1 MGCGGSKSVV
11 VTSPPRKHSA
21 PRRPSRPSSAFSF
34 RKKTSVVSLRGD
46 NNNNAQSPVVSPEPH
61 VKSISP
67 EVAQEVDSVPPLKTF
82 SPTEQRPASAAKRT
96 SLITETETKEKKP
109 LDYEYIKSE
118 NFTNLSFEDLAELQP
133 ETVSD
138 MWAIVRGTSD
148 NKAISVTPLKNR
160 KGWRAIR
167 IFVSSTFKDFHQ
179 EREVLV
185 KEIFPD
191 LRLWC
196 EQRKLRLV
204 ECDLRWGVPKDST
217 TEETIR
223 ICLSELD
230 RCYEDNVAPFFLNL
244 CGERAGW
251 IPGFGD
257 LTFNLASQYGW
268 VYGLSVTEMEI
279 VHGAFRKLN
288 PNALFLMRNSSCV
301 TELPDECRKDFVDA
315 SDLCMEKLKTLKS
328 QITATFPEACVY
340 NYEVES
346 NVHNGKVEFKGL
358 GGESE
363 FSHKVFS
370 FFKSRIEELYPL
382 DPSPEDPLQVQRE
395 AHETF
400 LDSRSQTVLGRDKML
415 EQIDNYVLNGA
426 SSMAPLLVV
435 GIAGAGKSAVI
446 AKSAHSATTLATEG
460 KIRSSNSEDKKKWRV
475 FFHFV
480 GATPR
485 STDLASFLQRLTKEL
500 RPDTKEVLSDL
511 DSLISLAYNLL
522 ENPSTEPTIVFVD
535 AINQMDEDKQ
545 KFLNRWLP
553 ERLSP
558 NVRVVISTIEK
569 TESHQTIRGFKSC
582 PTEIVCGPLDKESR
596 QAIVENVLRTYNKRL
611 DDEQM
616 EYILAKQGS
625 SNPLWLTL
633 SCEELRVHGK
643 FETVKEKIQGLPDDL
658 ISLEEEVFKR
668 FEGEAGGELMRAC
681 VCMLEVSRH
690 GLLETELLALLG
702 DEKNIKVPEYKEGEE
717 GLVLEEK
724 HKAEA
729 ANLNEAA
736 DDNDDLVKQ
745 KLAKQV
751 QETYIKDEKEKD
763 KKEKGNKSKRRGKQ
777 INFLPAREW
786 AIIYRNLKPLLR
798 PCGDLGEGRLD
809 FYHRS
814 LSKAARRR
822 YFSGADDLK
831 KHRYNFWHGVLADYF
846 EGVDDMDRKAEEL
859 PYHLEALLDNNRLI
873 QCLMD
878 WEVFHRLYSEDF
890 SIDLLRSR

>member
-160 KGWRAIR
+160 KGWRTIR

-288 PNALFLMRNSSCV
+288 PNALFLIRHADQQDS
-301 TELPDECRKDFVDA
+301 LPEQIKDDFFTSEPQMV
-315 SDLCMEKLKTLKS
+315 EKLKILK
-328 QITATFPEACVY
+328 QTIIDTFPE
-340 NYEVES
+340 S
-346 NVHNGKVEFKGL
+346 NVKHYNVKCKVNDDKVWFDGLKGDD
-358 GGESE
+358 SE
-363 FSHKVFS
+363 FCQTVYD
-370 FFKSRIEELYPL
+370 FFKNRIEELYPL
-382 DPSPEDPLQVQRE
+382 DPSPQDPLQIQRE

-400 LDSRSQTVLGRDKML
+400 LDR
-415 EQIDNYVLNGA
+415 
-426 SSMAPLLVV
+426 
-435 GIAGAGKSAVI
+435 
-446 AKSAHSATTLATEG
+446 
-460 KIRSSNSEDKKKWRV
+460 
-475 FFHFV
+475 
-480 GATPR
+480 
-485 STDLASFLQRLTKEL
+485 
-500 RPDTKEVLSDL
+500 
-511 DSLISLAYNLL
+511 
-522 ENPSTEPTIVFVD
+522 
-535 AINQMDEDKQ
+535 
-545 KFLNRWLP
+545 
-553 ERLSP
+553 
-558 NVRVVISTIEK
+558 
-569 TESHQTIRGFKSC
+569 
-582 PTEIVCGPLDKESR
+582 
-596 QAIVENVLRTYNKRL
+596 
-611 DDEQM
+611 
-616 EYILAKQGS
+616 
-625 SNPLWLTL
+625 
-633 SCEELRVHGK
+633 
-643 FETVKEKIQGLPDDL
+643 
-658 ISLEEEVFKR
+658 
-668 FEGEAGGELMRAC
+668 
-681 VCMLEVSRH
+681 
-690 GLLETELLALLG
+690 
-702 DEKNIKVPEYKEGEE
+702 
-717 GLVLEEK
+717 
-724 HKAEA
+724 
-729 ANLNEAA
+729 
-736 DDNDDLVKQ
+736 
-745 KLAKQV
+745 
-751 QETYIKDEKEKD
+751 
-763 KKEKGNKSKRRGKQ
+763 
-777 INFLPAREW
+777 
-786 AIIYRNLKPLLR
+786 
-798 PCGDLGEGRLD
+798 
-809 FYHRS
+809 
-814 LSKAARRR
+814 
-822 YFSGADDLK
+822 
-831 KHRYNFWHGVLADYF
+831 
-846 EGVDDMDRKAEEL
+846 
-859 PYHLEALLDNNRLI
+859 
-873 QCLMD
+873 
-878 WEVFHRLYSEDF
+878 
-890 SIDLLRSR
+890 